1 MFCGNYER
9 YTVDVAD
16 AIRGRLS
23 DYVETDDFESFDE
36 FRDAAEQHRDDV
48 ELTATGN
55 DNGSF
60 FCSTTRAIDFIGAA
74 VWDEELVPLM
84 RELGEIPTDP
94 ETWDVVARFTVFG
107 DAWQRVMDEIEETYD
122 AD

>member
-1 MFCGNYER
+1 MFCNNYER

-16 AIRGRLS
+16 AIRDRLS
-23 DYVETDDFESFDE
+23 DYVKPADFGSFDE
-36 FRDAAEQHRDDV
+36 FREAAEECYDDV

-60 FCSTTRAIDFIGAA
+60 FCSTARAIDFIGAA
-74 VWDEELVPLM
+74 VWDEEFVSLM

-94 ETWDVVARFTVFG
+94 ETWDVVARIVVFG

>member
-1 MFCGNYER
+1 MFCDNYER
-9 YTVDVAD
+9 YTVDVAG
-16 AIRGRLS
+16 AIRDRLS
-23 DYVETDDFESFDE
+23 DYVKLADFGCFEE
-36 FRDAAEQHRDDV
+36 FRDAAEEYYDDV

-60 FCSTTRAIDFIGAA
+60 FCSTARAIEFIDTA
-74 VWDEELVPLM
+74 VWDEELVSAM
-84 RELGEIPTDP
+84 REFGDIPTDP
-94 ETWDVVARFTVFG
+94 ESWDVVARITVFG

>member
-9 YTVDVAD
+9 YVADVAD
-16 AIRGRLS
+16 AIRDRLS
-23 DYVETDDFESFDE
+23 DYVKTADFESFDE
-36 FRDAAEQHRDDV
+36 FRDAAEEHYDDI

-55 DNGSF
+55 DDGSF
-60 FCSTTRAIDFIGAA
+60 FCSTARAIEFIDAA
-74 VWDEELVPLM
+74 VWDEELVSAM
-84 RELGEIPTDP
+84 REFGDIPTDP
-94 ETWDVVARFTVFG
+94 ESWDVVARITVFG